1 MIVSYDNVTRA
12 IVGTAETVNVE
23 GLKTVLTQ
31 RGVPH
36 LEWQGALPD
45 TIERLW
51 VTPGGGLAL
60 REPMP
65 FPVPADLAL
74 AAPYTVALPA
84 GAPAGAVCEP
94 AAGTVL
100 GSGLHAV
107 VVRAPG
113 FHDARYAVEVH
124 TPEDE
129 QARLIA
135 IAEDLRWRRETG
147 GTVWDGHPVYTDDRA
162 KTLIMGSVMSAQL
175 DPTYRTTWQFRDGT
189 SQELGA
195 AEIVA
200 LGRALGAH
208 VAAAF
213 AVFKDVKSDILNN
226 TITTEEQIEDR
237 FVASD

>member
-1 MIVSYDNVTRA
+1 SKMIVSYDNVTRA

-84 GAPAGAVCEP
+84 
-94 AAGTVL
+94 
-100 GSGLHAV
+100 
-107 VVRAPG
+107 
-113 FHDARYAVEVH
+113 
-124 TPEDE
+124 
-129 QARLIA
+129 
-135 IAEDLRWRRETG
+135 
-147 GTVWDGHPVYTDDRA
+147 
-162 KTLIMGSVMSAQL
+162 
-175 DPTYRTTWQFRDGT
+175 
-189 SQELGA
+189 
-195 AEIVA
+195 
-200 LGRALGAH
+200 
-208 VAAAF
+208 
-213 AVFKDVKSDILNN
+213 
-226 TITTEEQIEDR
+226 
-237 FVASD
+237 